1 MSIQEMAKAHLFTV
15 QQTIVQLEEKKRTIE
30 DEIFK
35 LTEYLKAGQ
44 NELNKVTGQWENA
57 VDSSIV
63 SKNAGE

>member
-44 NELNKVTGQWENA
+44 SELNKVTGQRESV
-57 VDSSIV
+57 VDSIV
-63 SKNAGE
+63 SKNVGE